1 MITHNTSEKV
11 YLKFHTEMKRYSD
24 WEMFILTVIQQMMY
38 SVSTFPCSLML
49 HGTTERST
57 TKWIMMSSCLRMYY
71 NNKIFKWSNK
81 CKTTWN
87 IIKELSRKQHSKTD
101 SPELLIDSKH
111 LRDQQDMTDAFNSYF
126 LYIID
131 KISKNNVDNMI
142 TDKILSTF
150 HYDLGKINLITSHLW
165 FLKLFQPKKLHL

>member
-1 MITHNTSEKV
+1 
-11 YLKFHTEMKRYSD
+11 
-24 WEMFILTVIQQMMY
+24 
-38 SVSTFPCSLML
+38 
-49 HGTTERST
+49 
-57 TKWIMMSSCLRMYY
+57 
-71 NNKIFKWSNK
+71 
-81 CKTTWN
+81 
-87 IIKELSRKQHSKTD
+87 
-101 SPELLIDSKH
+101 
-111 LRDQQDMTDAFNSYF
+111 MTDAFNSYF